1 MSRME
6 DLLAGDIQW
15 QLHTTMT
22 IDYAYEAALINKA
35 SNLENIAIY
44 YDGNKLQDEINSFSH
59 PVEPELLA
67 KTKLRCFVVTPRSRQ
82 TFHAKISLVCFRENN
97 VDKYRL
103 MIYSKNHGFTA
114 DSCADIAL
122 LFDLI
127 EDDSD
132 SIFINNAKQLNS
144 YINKIIVDTTPEG
157 KNFIVDKGINNLFS
171 NHQKGIRLYSKDYPN
186 IKNIKLLFGGCGCG
200 NLWRDITT
208 QGSHNPRDPKLVLTP
223 AFFVNQSF
231 TDEELEVIKRSK
243 VLYERIGKDDGFPK
257 VSHIKLYLFDDIVY
271 LGSANYTKPGVGY
284 DFIKKTEHTPSVECL
299 VGLPID
305 REKSN
310 SLECSIKKYYDPFDG
325 NIGFQHVEDECALYF
340 MKNWKKESIKYY
352 SNLENK
358 TEAKRRGEA
367 RHVVVVLKS
376 YNNVNMTI
384 PDCHDLWIAPAEYD
398 GNYYRISSEEQKGDT
413 ITLTYDFQKWQYH
426 TGLFILKGFVK
437 GQDNKEKEK
446 RYVWD
451 VGTDG
456 VEEMFIL
463 KDSIPKEEFV
473 SDLFLEFHNDEDI
486 CNFQSSEEK
495 YEKNTKMKAFFDAIT
510 GI

>member
-97 VDKYRL
+97 ADKYRL

-157 KNFIVDKGINNLFS
+157 KNFIVDKGIDMLFS
-171 NHQKGIRLYSKDYPN
+171 DSKKGIKLHSEEYSDIDN
-186 IKNIKLLFGGCGCG
+186 IELLFGGC
-200 NLWRDITT
+200 NNDILWKKITNH
-208 QGSHNPRDPKLVLTP
+208 GKLKLVLTP
-223 AFFVNQSF
+223 AFFVRQSF
-231 TDEELEVIKRSK
+231 PDNKDLAKIIDSK
-243 VLYERIGKDDGFPK
+243 VLYEIKDEIDDGYPK
-257 VSHIKLYLFDDIVY
+257 VSHIKLYLFEDIVY

-284 DFIKKTEHTPSVECL
+284 DFLKKTQHTPSVECL

-310 SLECSIKKYYDPFDG
+310 SLECSIKEYYEPFNG
-325 NIGFQHVEDECALYF
+325 NLGFQHVEDECALYF
-340 MKNWKKESIKYY
+340 MKNWEKDSIKYY
-352 SNLENK
+352 SKNK

-367 RHVVVVLKS
+367 KYVEVSFKFKFIS
-376 YNNVNMTI
+376 NNVNTTI
-384 PDCHDLWIAPAEYD
+384 PDCHDLWIVPAEYE
-398 GNYYRISSEEQKGDT
+398 GNY
-413 ITLTYDFQKWQYH
+413 
-426 TGLFILKGFVK
+426 
-437 GQDNKEKEK
+437 N
-446 RYVWD
+446 D
-451 VGTDG
+451 VAAK
-456 VEEMFIL
+456 V
-463 KDSIPKEEFV
+463 
-473 SDLFLEFHNDEDI
+473 
-486 CNFQSSEEK
+486 
-495 YEKNTKMKAFFDAIT
+495 A
-510 GI
+510 